1 MDEIREELNNRI
13 DDNLGYLATEDIGSD
28 ASGNIIDDTVKLYK
42 LRLEENQQ
50 QLERDK
56 LEMEKAKLAA
66 ENKRQAE
73 NLEMEKAKL
82 AAENKR
88 QAENLEMEKAKL
100 AAENKRQAENLETE
114 KAKLKEQKL
123 ERYFSTGLKV
133 AMLTGTVIFTILGF
147 AREFDGTITSDT
159 LKRNLNFWKPK
170 EL

>member
-28 ASGNIIDDTVKLYK
+28 DSGNIIDDTVKLYK

-56 LEMEKAKLAA
+56 
-66 ENKRQAE
+66 
-73 NLEMEKAKL
+73 LEMEKAKL

>member
-28 ASGNIIDDTVKLYK
+28 DSGNIIDDTVKLYK

-50 QLERDK
+50 QLERD
-56 LEMEKAKLAA
+56 
-66 ENKRQAE
+66 

-88 QAENLEMEKAKL
+88 QAENLEM
-100 AAENKRQAENLETE
+100 E

>member
-56 LEMEKAKLAA
+56 
-66 ENKRQAE
+66 
-73 NLEMEKAKL
+73 
-82 AAENKR
+82 
-88 QAENLEMEKAKL
+88 LEMEKAKL

>member
-28 ASGNIIDDTVKLYK
+28 DSGNIIDDTVKLYK

-56 LEMEKAKLAA
+56 
-66 ENKRQAE
+66 
-73 NLEMEKAKL
+73 
-82 AAENKR
+82 
-88 QAENLEMEKAKL
+88 LEMEKAKL

>member
-13 DDNLGYLATEDIGSD
+13 NDNLGYLATENIGSD

-66 ENKRQAE
+66 ESKRQAE
-73 NLEMEKAKL
+73 NLKM
-82 AAENKR
+82 
-88 QAENLEMEKAKL
+88 
-100 AAENKRQAENLETE
+100 E

-133 AMLTGTVIFTILGF
+133 AMLTGTAIFTILGF

>member
-82 AAENKR
+82 
-88 QAENLEMEKAKL
+88 
-100 AAENKRQAENLETE
+100 
-114 KAKLKEQKL
+114 KEQKL

>member
-56 LEMEKAKLAA
+56 LEI
-66 ENKRQAE
+66 
-73 NLEMEKAKL
+73 
-82 AAENKR
+82 
-88 QAENLEMEKAKL
+88 EKAKL